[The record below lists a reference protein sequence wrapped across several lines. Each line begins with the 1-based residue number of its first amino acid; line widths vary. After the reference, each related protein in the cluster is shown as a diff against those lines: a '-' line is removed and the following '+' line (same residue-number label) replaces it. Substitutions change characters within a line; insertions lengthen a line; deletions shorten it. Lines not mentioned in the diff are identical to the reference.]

1 MSEFRKL
8 MHVTDGDDNV
18 SCEMFQAK
26 EISDQYSKGTW
37 SFYGNMQSVIELDCC
52 TIRKKLSYEAKAK
65 NEHGMEQKFCLSYP
79 S

>member
-26 EISDQYSKGTW
+26 EISDQYSKGT
-37 SFYGNMQSVIELDCC
+37 
-52 TIRKKLSYEAKAK
+52 
-65 NEHGMEQKFCLSYP
+65 
-79 S
+79 